1 MQLFSTEALTK
12 CCGHGQ
18 EPRTAAQVSICLRL
32 EKHTARTSNLLCLML
47 TADPLCS
54 KALGSF
60 PGNGANSC
68 PDSSAIADT
77 FSTIPRGWD
86 TPGGEAS
93 ILGVQR
99 PAGQLL
105 TPCSRQHAFLCLL
118 QTEGLPRDHA
128 LQENSHC
135 PQGNPNSLSTY
146 VTSSPSTALTCLRDH
161 NHSRK
166 NKVKVPN
173 TLLLPVDLPGAHVQ
187 LESRSWL

>member
-32 EKHTARTSNLLCLML
+32 EKHTAGTSNLLCLRL

-86 TPGGEAS
+86 TPGAEAS
-93 ILGVQR
+93 WGCRGRQASCSR
-99 PAGQLL
+99 PAHVS
-105 TPCSRQHAFLCLL
+105 TPFSVCSR
-118 QTEGLPRDHA
+118 RR
-128 LQENSHC
+128 
-135 PQGNPNSLSTY
+135 
-146 VTSSPSTALTCLRDH
+146 VSPEIMPCRKILT
-161 NHSRK
+161 
-166 NKVKVPN
+166 VPKA
-173 TLLLPVDLPGAHVQ
+173 TQIL
-187 LESRSWL
+187 